1 MKTVQQ
7 LIEKWDSVLNVAGV
21 APITDRAR
29 LETTAVL
36 LENTQNAIQEERQ
49 RRLDE
54 SAPLTQTQGY
64 PTDGTGM
71 AKFDPVLI
79 SMVRRSAPKLIAY
92 DIMGVQPLRAP
103 TGLIFALKARY
114 GNQSGPEAL
123 FGEVNTGFSGTGTHA
138 GSDPTADFV
147 DQDPVAAGNQFGTYT
162 TGTGMSTQAME
173 QLGSGAPGTAFG
185 EMSFTIEQMMV
196 EAKGRAL
203 KTGFSTEFATDL
215 KNVHGLDADT
225 ELSNILSTALISDVN
240 REALRSMYAAA
251 KVGAQDATK
260 AGVFDL
266 LVDSDGRWLAERH
279 KGLMFQIEREANA
292 IAQETKMG
300 KGNILVCSAD
310 IASALSLAGVLDYA
324 PALQSTLSVN
334 PAGSTFA
341 GVIKATGMKV
351 YVDPYSGVAGGAN
364 QFFMVAYKGE
374 SAWDAGMFYSPY
386 VPLQIVRGQ
395 DPNTLSPIL
404 GYKQRYAISKH
415 PFFNQSGRVNAYMRI
430 AAVRNVI

>member
-1 MKTVQQ
+1 MKTVNQ

-21 APITDRAR
+21 APITDRNR

-36 LENTQNAIQEERQ
+36 LENTEDAIR
-49 RRLDE
+49 E
-54 SAPLTQTQGY
+54 SRGQLNEAAPNTQTQGY

-103 TGLIFALKARY
+103 TGLVFALRSRY

-123 FGEVNTGFSGTGTHA
+123 FGEVNTAFSGTGAHV
-138 GSDPTADFV
+138 GNDPTADFV
-147 DQDPVAAGNQFGTYT
+147 DQDPATGGNQFGTYT

-185 EMSFTIEQMMV
+185 EMSFTVEQMMV
-196 EAKGRAL
+196 QARGRAL

-225 ELSNILSTALISDVN
+225 ELSNILSTALLADVN
-240 REALRSMYAAA
+240 REALRTCYSAA
-251 KVGAQDATK
+251 KVGAQDATVP
-260 AGVFDL
+260 GVFDL

-279 KGLMFQIEREANA
+279 KGLLFQIEREANA
-292 IAQETKMG
+292 IAQQTHQG
-300 KGNILVCSAD
+300 KGNVLVCSAD
-310 IASALSLAGVLDYA
+310 VGSALSLAGILDYA
-324 PALQSTLSVN
+324 PALQSNLTVN
-334 PAGSTFA
+334 PAGATFA
-341 GVIKATGMKV
+341 GVIKSTGMKV
-351 YVDPYSGVAGGAN
+351 FIDPYSGVAGGAN
-364 QFFMVAYKGE
+364 QFAMVLYKGE
-374 SAWDAGMFYSPY
+374 SSWDAGQFYCPY

-404 GYKQRYAISKH
+404 GYRMRYGMASH
-415 PFFNQSGRVNAYMRI
+415 PFYNQGGRTNSYMRI
-430 AAVRNVI
+430 FAVRSVI